1 MYYFSLKLFIHL
13 FLLRPFIKLIFGVN
27 LFGKENIYNLERFI
41 IIANHNSHLDTLLLF
56 YLLPVKQILITHPV
70 AAKEYF
76 SKSKIIFGLVNY
88 LFSPIWVAR
97 SDPSVR
103 AEFMNEVKNILDKGH
118 NIIMFP
124 EGTRGLP
131 GEIQSFKSGI
141 GRISEQYRDISII
154 PVFISGTE
162 KSFPKGGFIPIP
174 IWNNVIITPP
184 QVFKESYN
192 EITHTLENI
201 IYELSENETA
211 LRHKRKLRKTQ
222 SIISIAILGIDGSG
236 KSTLSKNIS
245 KLLSNNSSVA
255 LVSDK
260 LEFFK
265 NNQLKL
271 TQPFI
276 TENIRGR
283 VSKIAKNAKS
293 LKSYKIPKL
302 AELFLRDILLIEIKK
317 WYHPDIVVLDG
328 SPLLNLTAWAIL
340 YKEKFYN
347 ENVCL
352 KAIKILSSRDEEIA
366 KNDQIYIDF
375 PELSALKKLR
385 LTHLNLPNIVIFLD
399 LEPSIAIDRID
410 KRGQKK
416 QVHETKE
423 KLTKLRNAYL
433 ITCKVIKSE
442 LGIPTCILDGNDT
455 INNIRDSADSFINK
469 HIGERTQH
477 EKQKN

>member
-1 MYYFSLKLFIHL
+1 MIMYYFSLKLFIHL

-27 LFGKENIYNLERFI
+27 LFGNENIYNLKNFI

-76 SKSKIIFGLVNY
+76 SKSKIIFHFVTY
-88 LFSPIWVAR
+88 LFSPIWVTR
-97 SDPSVR
+97 GDPSERV
-103 AEFMNEVKNILDKGH
+103 EFMNEVKNVLDKGH
-118 NIIMFP
+118 NIIMYP

-131 GEIQSFKSGI
+131 GEIQSFKSGV
-141 GRISEQYRDISII
+141 GRISEQYRDTPII

-162 KSFPKGGFIPIP
+162 KSFPKSGFIPIP
-174 IWNNVIITPP
+174 IWNNIIIRPP

-192 EITHTLENI
+192 EITHSLEDI
-201 IYELSENETA
+201 IQEMSKNEAA
-211 LRHKRKLRKTQ
+211 LRHNRKLRKTR
-222 SIISIAILGIDGSG
+222 SIKSIAVLGIDGSG

-245 KLLSNNSSVA
+245 ILLSDTACAA

-260 LEFFK
+260 LEFFQ
-265 NNQLKL
+265 NNKLKP

-276 TENIRGR
+276 TENIRER

-293 LKSYKIPKL
+293 LKMYKIPKL
-302 AELFLRDILLIEIKK
+302 VELLLRDILLIEIKK
-317 WYHPDIVVLDG
+317 WYHPDIIVLDG

-340 YKEKFYN
+340 YKEKFFN

-366 KNDQIYIDF
+366 ENDQIYKDF

-385 LTHLNLPNIVIFLD
+385 LTHLNLPDIVIFLD
-399 LEPSIAIDRID
+399 VEPCIAIDRID

-416 QVHETKE
+416 QVHETEE

-433 ITCKVIKSE
+433 ITCKVIQRE
-442 LGIPTCILDGNDT
+442 LGIPTYVLAGNDT
-455 INNIRDSADSFINK
+455 IKNITGSAVGFINK
-469 HIGERTQH
+469 HR
-477 EKQKN
+477 